1 MSVFQKFIKLA
12 QDKNGSVYIITAL
25 SLPLVIGVLGLAVEG
40 GNAYS
45 VKVRNQSVA
54 DMAALTAAEN
64 YLDFKDED
72 QMLSAATTIAVAS
85 NIPSTSVDSSLVI
98 SPDGS
103 GEEVVRVA
111 VTTSEP
117 LFLSRIFGAAQ
128 SFEVTSVSFANF
140 KEGKPPCVV
149 ALGEDADPGISV
161 IIGSEI
167 NAADCEIS
175 TNGNVRIDGGSS
187 ITAETLNTHNDIT
200 VAAGSSLNVENVNQG
215 ADVAQDPLADN
226 EAISTAVAQ
235 LGTFTPVQVPTL
247 NFSGG
252 ERFNP
257 SFFPQTFSHSGN
269 EGVYNSATRVWTF
282 PRGIYNISDLIVAGG
297 QSVVFEDGSILNIS
311 GDVRTGQG
319 LDLGNSNVFIKGNL
333 FVQGGS
339 FLRLGD
345 GDVSILGRTVTT
357 SDVSIGNG
365 RHFFGPITIGAGNDF
380 IVGNGDV
387 DINGILNV
395 GGTSTTSFGRGNFAV
410 GINASDDSI
419 VIGGNS
425 RLLFSDGEFSVNGNV
440 NATGSAIVRFGATP
454 NHYINGSLILGGDT
468 TFGAGTYFINGDFR
482 NIITGDIVGID
493 VSFVLAGSYEM
504 AGSSRLDLRAADQGT
519 SSGAIPDFL
528 LITESDEDTIVEAAA
543 NSVLTGIIYTPNSR
557 LLVQSGGTLGGPE
570 GCWSLVADTIEVQ
583 SGAIAQTS
591 VCEPL
596 EDFNGDGGS
605 SVRLIR

>member
-1 MSVFQKFIKLA
+1 MNIFQNFVKFIN
-12 QDKNGSVYIITAL
+12 DKSGSVYVIAAL

-54 DMAALTAAEN
+54 DIAALTAAEN
-64 YLDFKDED
+64 YLDFRDED
-72 QMLSAATTIAVAS
+72 QMEKAALAIAVAS
-85 NIPSTSVDSSLVI
+85 NVPAEAIESSLVV
-98 SPDGS
+98 SPNGS
-103 GEEVVRVA
+103 GEEVVRIA

-117 LFLSRIFGAAQ
+117 LFLSRIFGADR
-128 SFEVTSVSFANF
+128 SFEITSVSYANF
-140 KEGKPPCVV
+140 TAGSPPCVI
-149 ALGEDADPGISV
+149 ALGEDANPGISV
-161 IIGSEI
+161 IIGSQI
-167 NAADCEIS
+167 RAADCEIS

-187 ITAETLNTHNDIT
+187 ITAGTLNIHNDIT
-200 VAAGSSLNVENVNQG
+200 VAAGSSLNVEDVNQG
-215 ADVAQDPLADN
+215 VDVVQNPLADN
-226 EAISTAVAQ
+226 EEIPRALSQ

-257 SFFPQTFSHSGN
+257 SFFPLTFTHSGN
-269 EGVYNSATRVWTF
+269 AGTYNSATRVWTF
-282 PRGIYNISDLIVAGG
+282 PRGTYNISDLIVAGG
-297 QSVVFEDGSILNIS
+297 QSVVFADGSILNIS

-319 LDLGNSNVFIKGNL
+319 LDLGDSNVSIRGNV

-339 FLRLGD
+339 FLRIGD
-345 GDVSILGRTVTT
+345 GDVTILGRTVTT
-357 SDVSIGNG
+357 SDVSIGDG
-365 RHFFGPITIGAGNDF
+365 RHFFGPIIIGAGNDF
-380 IVGNGDV
+380 IVGDGDV

-395 GGTSTTSFGRGNFAV
+395 GGSSTTSFGRGNFAV

-425 RLLFSDGEFSVNGNV
+425 RLLFSDGEFSVNGNF
-440 NATGSAIVRFGATP
+440 NATGSAVVRFGATP

-482 NIITGDIVGID
+482 NIITGNIVGTD

-504 AGSSRLDLRAADQGT
+504 AGSSRLDLRAANQGT

-528 LITESDEDTIVEAAA
+528 LITESDEDTIIEAAA

-583 SGAIAQTS
+583 SGALAQTS

-596 EDFNGDGGS
+596 EDFNGNGGS